1 MRNDKHYK
9 NLILSPIEILGVDKF
24 ADSAVIIKARLKTRP
39 IKQWEVGREFNRR
52 MKIRFDEYNI
62 EIPFPH
68 QTIYFGVDKDGKAP
82 AAPLKLENAEDILLG
97 KSQNSE
103 NTK

>member
-1 MRNDKHYK
+1 HRYLRAVLVGP
-9 NLILSPIEILGVDKF
+9 NLILGVDKF